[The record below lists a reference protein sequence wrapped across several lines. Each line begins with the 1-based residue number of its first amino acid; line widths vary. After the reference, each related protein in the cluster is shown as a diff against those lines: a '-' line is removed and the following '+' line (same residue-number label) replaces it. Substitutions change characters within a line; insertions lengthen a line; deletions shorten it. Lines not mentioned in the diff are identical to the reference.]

1 MKALGMI
8 ETKGL
13 VGAIEV
19 ADVALK
25 TADVTLINRHF
36 VKAGIVSIEITGDVA
51 AVKASV
57 DAGVDAAKKLGV
69 FLSCNVIARPDSSIE
84 NILDKIKV
92 EKEELKQEETII
104 NIENKEIE
112 EKKEINKKT
121 KK

>member
-84 NILDKIKV
+84 NILDKIEV
-92 EKEELKQEETII
+92 KEEVKQEEIVI
-104 NIENKEIE
+104 NTEN
-112 EKKEINKKT
+112 KEINKKT